1 MTEKELKTAVKSPC
15 GGFFFFGEEDY
26 LKEYYE
32 KEIRKAVICDEGLAP
47 FNEVIFDDETFSV
60 PSLAD
65 ALASPPMMAD
75 KRLVRVHLSSY
86 NSLSDGDKKE
96 LLELYGEVKA
106 SPDTVLVISISPGG
120 FDAGTEKRP
129 TAAFKA
135 IRDRLNAV
143 DFPLQSEAKL
153 VSWLSRHMAQSS
165 LASSPEVL
173 SQMISLCG
181 RNMFRLGSEAEK
193 VASYALSKGMN
204 TVTEDVVRRV
214 VTVTPE
220 EDAFRLA
227 NSVLAG
233 DRGSALDCLRNAK
246 GRGEN
251 PIKLLASVS
260 AVFCDM
266 AAIAHLASG
275 GADKYAI
282 ASALKIHEYR
292 VGLYMKACAG
302 IRPEAL
308 DRTVAMCAEADVKM
322 KTSSSGYIPLER
334 LICAALTA
342 ERK

>member
-1 MTEKELKTAVKSPC
+1 MTEKELRASVKSPT
-15 GGFFFFGEEDY
+15 GGYFFFGEEDY
-26 LKEYYE
+26 LKEHYE
-32 KEIRKAVICDEGLAP
+32 KEIRKAVIIDEGLAP
-47 FNEVIFDDETFSV
+47 FNETVFDDETFS
-60 PSLAD
+60 PAALSD

-75 KRLVRVHLSSY
+75 KRLVRVRLSSY

-96 LLELYGEVKA
+96 LLELYGVIKA
-106 SPDTVLVISISPGG
+106 SPDTVLVVSVAPGG
-120 FDAGTEKRP
+120 FDAGTEKKP

-135 IRDRLNAV
+135 IREKLNAV

-165 LASSPEVL
+165 LAASPEVL
-173 SQMISLCG
+173 SLMISLCG
-181 RNMFRLGSEAEK
+181 RNMFRLGGEAEK

-204 TVTEDVVRRV
+204 SVTEDAVREV
-214 VTVTPE
+214 VTPE

-233 DRGSALDCLRNAK
+233 DRASALDCLRNAK

-266 AAIAHLASG
+266 AAIAHLAAG

-292 VGLYMKACAG
+292 VGLYMKACSG

-334 LICAALTA
+334 LICAALT
-342 ERK
+342 EGRK